1 MTATD
6 NNSGATHE
14 VFNQTPELREY
25 NPLQRDHALQ
35 VAIRLGGAQWA
46 TDQLHEYSL
55 LVGSSL
61 QAAGALANDN
71 LPILHSHDRCG
82 NRIEEVRF
90 HPAYHQLMAAAVS
103 SGWPTLPWQ
112 QPQAGAHSARA
123 AMEYL
128 HHQADSGSGCPLT
141 MTFAAL
147 PVIRANPALA
157 AQWEPGLLSRQY
169 DPRNLPYQQK
179 SGLTIGMGMTEKQG
193 GTDVRANTTRATP
206 AGTSDL
212 APAYLLTGHKWFM
225 SAPMCDAFLVLAQT
239 EAGLGCFLL
248 PRWRPDGS
256 LNQLYFQRLKNKLGN
271 RSNASTEVEFRGAF
285 AWLLGDEGRG
295 INTIMEMVALTRF
308 DCMVGSA
315 ALMRQALVQAMH
327 HCRHRQVGGKILLQQ
342 PLMQNVLTDLA
353 IDSEAALH
361 LSMRVARAL
370 DQSDGDPVQRAF
382 LRLATAIGK
391 YWLCKRAP
399 GFIYEA
405 MECLGGNGYVEDGI
419 LPRLYR
425 EAPVNAIWEGSGNV
439 QCLDVLRTMQREP
452 ASLAALS
459 ADIDS
464 AGGMDP
470 HFDQYW
476 HHLQRQLAHSETD
489 EFLARIRV
497 EQLALALQASLLL
510 RHGHQASAEVFCR
523 NRLGERHYAYGTLSS
538 VGQRQKILDYAWT

>member
-112 QPQAGAHSARA
+112 QPRAGAHSARA

-157 AQWEPGLLSRQY
+157 AEWEPGLLSRQY

-439 QCLDVLRTMQREP
+439 QCLDVLRTIQREP

-464 AGGMDP
+464 AHGMDP

-489 EFLARIRV
+489 EFLARVQV

-538 VGQRQKILDYAWT
+538 ANQRQKILDYAWT